1 MVIQLKMDLG
11 DNTAEGLAHLH
22 WGIHLMKFLMNSIMP
37 NLFEISLSES
47 SACDAKDQPSHESNK
62 TISADK

>member
-11 DNTAEGLAHLH
+11 DNTAEGLAHLR
-22 WGIHLMKFLMNSIMP
+22 WGIHLMKFLMNSITL

-47 SACDAKDQPSHESNK
+47 RACNAKDQPSHESHK